1 MHSIICCEA
10 FNLPETWRQPAEHKC
25 PTITRTNVSWVT
37 DETPEPLGQR
47 QNLLM
52 VGLKSL
58 IWSSRSRMETIWPL
72 VTNSW
77 LWRHKHLIKKSSR
90 TWTRTSDCAQV
101 CGSFVGCNGC
111 DYGSACWSVSSDRA
125 VTGCIFILI
134 IRLWLKTQ
142 ITTANIKTYDTELIQ
157 DLLQHLPVCPSWNM
171 DRHFISSSS
180 AALFWA
186 SAFKSPSGSQIL

>member
-1 MHSIICCEA
+1 MSHLNRSVSV
-10 FNLPETWRQPAEHKC
+10 
-25 PTITRTNVSWVT
+25 RTSSWF
-37 DETPEPLGQR
+37 
-47 QNLLM
+47 
-52 VGLKSL
+52 GLKSL
-58 IWSSRSRMETIWPL
+58 IWSSRSRMETIWLL

-101 CGSFVGCNGC
+101 CGSFVGCNGS
-111 DYGSACWSVSSDRA
+111 DYGSACWSVSSDRV
-125 VTGCIFILI
+125 VTGCVFILI
-134 IRLWLKTQ
+134 IRLHIKTQ

-171 DRHFISSSS
+171 DRHFISSSF